1 MRFADL
7 RISDDT
13 IIGTRIEVAEL
24 FGKRIV
30 VEKYKI
36 KQSKFKR
43 VNGGGKCM
51 LMQVV
56 FAKFN
61 AVPDADGDYF
71 VKDESG
77 KPVGERHFTSTG
89 SDVLIDQAQQAEAMM
104 KNEGKPF
111 YLDTTIQKIGKSYQF
126 T

>member
-7 RISDDT
+7 QISDDT
-13 IIGTRIEVAEL
+13 IIGQRIEIAEL

-30 VEKYKI
+30 VEKLKV

-43 VNGGGKCM
+43 DNGGGKCM

-56 FAKFN
+56 LAKFN
-61 AVPDADGDYF
+61 PVPDADGDYF
-71 VKDESG
+71 VKNEDG
-77 KPVGERHFTSTG
+77 TPKGERRFTSTG
-89 SDVLIDQAQQAEAMM
+89 SDVLIDQASQAQAMM
-104 KNEGKPF
+104 TKENKPF